1 MTTQNQVPE
10 LLTWDHP
17 RSWREIA
24 EEASIEKDGKR
35 LLELT
40 NELGCL
46 VQDGSVRRAASERTR
61 RSPSLEK
68 KNPDPV
74 VRDRGF
80 GL

>member
-40 NELGCL
+40 NELLDVLC
-46 VQDGSVRRAASERTR
+46 
-61 RSPSLEK
+61 K
-68 KNPDPV
+68 MDP
-74 VRDRGF
+74 
-80 GL
+80 